1 MKVEEQDTPAVIKAF
16 KESILELSKP
26 NKTEPIDVENN
37 GFLFKFMFD
46 RATAMKLWV
55 DGEVWKRNLPPGE
68 RIRIG
73 LKPLG
78 DKENTAKLQEYLAKY
93 RITTDEERIGDI
105 IRTLLNMNLLR
116 ALFNSKTY
124 RQTYYDK
131 AYESLADGYI
141 GKADKDYSD
150 LLTEIYED
158 DPALNEIF
166 VRLVGDQE
174 GVAITSAKQLQ
185 KLTGI
190 NMLKWDELNEK
201 DAKAEARSQMEHTF
215 TQAMKYRYALELE
228 TILSGGG
235 KYGDLLQ
242 TDPAKYYL
250 TDSDKG
256 DVIQEAIYNAFELG
270 DTIATYSVKDI
281 AEIIGA
287 PYSVVLG
294 SSQRHKEVND

>member
-1 MKVEEQDTPAVIKAF
+1 MNVEEQDTPAVNKAF
-16 KESILELSKP
+16 KESILELWNL
-26 NKTEPIDVENN
+26 NKTEPIDTLNN
-37 GFLFKFMFD
+37 GFLNKFMLD
-46 RATAMKLWV
+46 RYTGMKLLIQ
-55 DGEVWKRNLPPGE
+55 GEGWKRHLPPDQRKKLRGF
-68 RIRIG
+68 R
-73 LKPLG
+73 G
-78 DKENTAKLQEYLAKY
+78 DNLSDAEISEILNKF

-105 IRTLLNMNLLR
+105 IWTLVNMNLLR

-124 RQTYYDK
+124 RRTYYAK
-131 AYESLADGYI
+131 AYESLTDEYV
-141 GKADKDYSD
+141 GKEDKDYSD

-228 TILSGGG
+228 TILNGGG

-250 TDSDKG
+250 TDSDKRG
-256 DVIQEAIYNAFELG
+256 RNTGGNL
-270 DTIATYSVKDI
+270 
-281 AEIIGA
+281 
-287 PYSVVLG
+287 
-294 SSQRHKEVND
+294 